1 MGITINSMSREMDEI
16 EQYLMTISPAIVSMK
31 DVADGTSIAVDGTLL
46 FTDEKVNKNGEV
58 QTVEILSIITPDK
71 QVYSCQSATFKR
83 SLNDIQKIMNGKPFA
98 VLKMSGTT
106 NAGRPYIDCQLD
118 IASISPKKSK

>member
-1 MGITINSMSREMDEI
+1 MAITIKEMSREMDEI

-31 DVADGTSIAVDGTLL
+31 DVEDGTSIAVDGTLI
-46 FTDEKVNKNGEV
+46 FTDEKEKNGEIQKV
-58 QTVEILSIITPDK
+58 DILSIITPDK
-71 QVYSCQSATFKR
+71 KVYSCQSVTFKR
-83 SLNDIQKIMNGKPFA
+83 SLKDIEKIMNGKPFA

-118 IASISPKKSK
+118 IASISSKKSK